1 MKCIF
6 DHKEHWRDSG
16 KHTCY
21 RDHRKEERRNSG
33 NRGKDSKGKEGD
45 SWKNDRMGLPFPSL
59 CPLGESGK
67 KIRVQKLGTRGHA
80 FMLTKVCISKGKK

>member
-6 DHKEHWRDSG
+6 DHKEQWRDSG

-21 RDHRKEERRNSG
+21 RDHRKEERRKSG

-45 SWKNDRMGLPFPSL
+45 SWKNDRMDYHSL
-59 CPLGESGK
+59 HSVPWVKVGK
-67 KIRVQKLGTRGHA
+67 NQS
-80 FMLTKVCISKGKK
+80 SKARNKRSHFYVD